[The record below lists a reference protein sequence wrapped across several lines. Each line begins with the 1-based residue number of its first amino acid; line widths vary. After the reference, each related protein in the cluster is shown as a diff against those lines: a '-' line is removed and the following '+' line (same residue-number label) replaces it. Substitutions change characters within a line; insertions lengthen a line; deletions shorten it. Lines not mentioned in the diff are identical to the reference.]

1 MSSET
6 QKTEIPESRAAA
18 RSTLITLL
26 FRLVSFGCTQ
36 ATFRLLD
43 PSTLG
48 KASIQLELL
57 LTTVLFISREGFRLA
72 LTRNIS
78 SENWNVAWLTIP
90 TVSVVALGSL
100 LWHLFFST
108 LSAEDPDYR
117 MGGILYCLA
126 AWIEG
131 CAEPAVLYFLRQM
144 NVAKRAYAESIA
156 TVAKTI
162 ATIIGLRSLDDTW
175 HVTAF
180 GTAQLV
186 YSLVYTAILYSG
198 AWNKLVAPELS
209 SLDRSTCYM
218 TLVFTVQGF
227 FKHLL
232 TEADRIVLTAVSSSY
247 NQGVYAMG
255 SSYGGMAARILL
267 QPLEENARLLWSRLA
282 GRKSIQELEQSY
294 TVLVKLVLYIGLIF
308 SCVAVNYT
316 NLLLNILAGRKWGSN
331 TEAAGVLSAFCV
343 YTAFLACNGMTEAFV
358 YGVATSGVEM
368 GRLGMAH
375 TLTGG
380 VFAASAFFLVSKYG
394 TVGLVAANCIAMSM
408 RSIYSIYFAAKY
420 FGERKS
426 ESVRDSIRRLLASLV
441 PSPIILLG
449 FALAWASTRWTLQR
463 LQDENLHQVLDY
475 RNKEW
480 LYLTGQHL
488 AMGITCVVGI
498 ASAAMSLE
506 STFLRSLRSMVR
518 SKQD

>member
-1 MSSET
+1 MTSEQST
-6 QKTEIPESRAAA
+6 DIPETRAAA

-57 LTTVLFISREGFRLA
+57 LTTVLFVSREGFRLA

-78 SENWNVAWLTIP
+78 TENWNVAWLTIP
-90 TVSVVALGSL
+90 TVSVVALVSL
-100 LWHLFFST
+100 IWHLL
-108 LSAEDPDYR
+108 LSSSSSEDDIDYR
-117 MGGILYCLA
+117 LGGILYCVA

-131 CAEPAVLYFLRQM
+131 CGEPAVLFFLRQM
-144 NVAKRAYAESIA
+144 NVAKRASAEGIA
-156 TVAKTI
+156 TVAKTMV
-162 ATIIGLRSLDDTW
+162 TILGLKLLDEQW

-180 GTAQLV
+180 GAAQLV
-186 YSLVYTAILYSG
+186 YALVYSSYLYRG
-198 AWNKLVAPELS
+198 AWDQLVAPKLS
-209 SLDRSTCYM
+209 SFDWPTCYM
-218 TLVFTVQGF
+218 TIVFTGQGF

-232 TEADRIVLTAVSSSY
+232 TEADRIVLTAVSNNY

-282 GRKSIQELEQSY
+282 SRKNVQELEESY
-294 TVLVKLVLYIGLIF
+294 TVLVKLVLYIGLVF

-316 NLLLNILAGRKWGSN
+316 NFLLCILAGRKWGSN
-331 TEAAGVLSAFCV
+331 VEAAGVLSAFCI

-358 YGVATSGVEM
+358 YGVATSGGEV

-375 TLTGG
+375 TMTGG
-380 VFAASAFFLVSKYG
+380 VFAASAYFLVAKYG
-394 TVGLVAANCIAMSM
+394 TIGLVAANCLAMSM
-408 RSIYSIYFAAKY
+408 RTIYSVHFATTYFVK
-420 FGERKS
+420 KS
-426 ESVRDSIRRLLASLV
+426 SQSTNDVLRRIIRLMLPHPAVFLA
-441 PSPIILLG
+441 
-449 FALAWASTRWTLQR
+449 FAVAWLSTRWTLQR
-463 LQDENLHQVLDY
+463 LQDQDLHMTLDY

-480 LYLTGQHL
+480 VYLTGQHL
-488 AMGITCVVGI
+488 AMGVSCVIGI
-498 ASAAMSLE
+498 ASIALSLE
-506 STFLRSLRSMVR
+506 VAFLRSLRSMVR
-518 SKQD
+518 PKQE

>member
-1 MSSET
+1 M
-6 QKTEIPESRAAA
+6 TEIPETRAAA
-18 RSTLITLL
+18 RNTLITLL

-36 ATFRLLD
+36 ATFRFLD

-72 LTRNIS
+72 LSRNIS
-78 SENWNVAWLTIP
+78 EETWNVAWLTIP
-90 TVSVVALGSL
+90 TVSIVAMGSL
-100 LWHLFFST
+100 GWHWIRS
-108 LSAEDPDYR
+108 SDDIDYR
-117 MGGILYCLA
+117 IGGTLYCLA

-131 CAEPAVLYFLRQM
+131 CGEPAVLYFLRQM
-144 NVAKRAYAESIA
+144 NAAKRASAEGIA
-156 TVAKTI
+156 TVAKT
-162 ATIIGLRSLDDTW
+162 AMTIIGLKLMDDKW

-186 YSLVYTAILYSG
+186 YAIVYSTYLYAG
-198 AWNKLVAPELS
+198 AWNGMVSPKLSPFHWP
-209 SLDRSTCYM
+209 TCYM

-282 GRKSIQELEQSY
+282 GTKKVEELEKSY
-294 TVLVKLVLYIGLIF
+294 TVLVKLVLYIGLLF
-308 SCVAVNYT
+308 SCIAVNYT
-316 NLLLNILAGRKWGSN
+316 NLLLCVLAGRKWGSN
-331 TEAAGVLSAFCV
+331 VEAAGVLSAFCV

-358 YGVATSGVEM
+358 YGVASSGVEI

-375 TLTGG
+375 TVTGA
-380 VFAASAFFLVSKYG
+380 VFAASAYFLVTKYG

-408 RSIYSIYFAAKY
+408 RSVYSIYFATRY
-420 FGERKS
+420 FVHKS
-426 ESVRDSIRRLLASLV
+426 SNSSQDVLRRLLGSMI
-441 PSPIILLG
+441 PNPIILIG
-449 FALAWASTRWTLQR
+449 FVIAWLSTRWTLQR
-463 LQDENLHQVLDY
+463 LQDHNLHMTLDY
-475 RNKEW
+475 RNQEW

-488 AMGITCVVGI
+488 AMGVSCVVGI
-498 ASAAMSLE
+498 ASLAISLE
-506 STFLRSLRSMVR
+506 VTFLRSLRSMVR
-518 SKQD
+518 PKQE